1 MSRVGYGYNPG
12 VMPFEET
19 LSKTV
24 ATTETLLETL
34 RAATRGTEYDGRLF
48 LVGGF
53 VRDRVMNLPPS
64 ASADI
69 DLVLEG
75 DALSLARFL
84 RQQGAADFEPVVYP
98 RFGTAMVVV
107 QGRDVELVT
116 ARVESYAPGS
126 RKPETVKAG
135 TLQDDARR
143 RDFTINTLLQNLHT
157 GEITDPLGRAFADID
172 AGILRTPTDPLLTFQ
187 DDPLRMLRAVR
198 FAARLGFRVEPF
210 TWKAVRQSAPR
221 LSIISAERIRD
232 EFSKTLL
239 ATRAPLG
246 LNLLKESGLLAQ
258 FAPELMEMVGVS
270 QNEFHAYPVWE
281 HTLIALG
288 NLPAEAS
295 LTLRLATLLHDVGKP
310 RTKGTGE
317 DGRVHFYGHAEV
329 GAEITRKFLTRLK
342 FSSDEVAAVTRLVAQ
357 HMRVGDYKPA
367 WTDAAVRRLM
377 RDLGPQLPDLFAIH
391 RVDVSALAPGHTDI
405 SRAEQLKARM
415 APIEAA
421 QDISALTSPL
431 NGQEL
436 MRLLGLTAGRRLG
449 EVKDFLTGEVV
460 EGRLAPD
467 DQAGAEKLARQF
479 LVKRFGD

>member
-1 MSRVGYGYNPG
+1 
-12 VMPFEET
+12 MPSE
-19 LSKTV
+19 KTI
-24 ATTETLLETL
+24 ASTETLLESL

-53 VRDRVMNLPPS
+53 VRDRVMGLPES

-69 DLVLEG
+69 DIVLEG
-75 DALSLARFL
+75 DALGFARFL
-84 RQQGAADFEPVVYP
+84 RECGAADFEPVVYP

-116 ARVESYAPGS
+116 ARVESYASDS
-126 RKPETVKAG
+126 RKPEMVEPG

-157 GEITDPLGRAFADID
+157 GEITDPLGRTFADIENQ
-172 AGILRTPTDPLLTFQ
+172 ILRTPTDPLLTFQ

-198 FAARLGFRVEPF
+198 FAARFGFAIEPF
-210 TWKAVRQSAPR
+210 TWKAMRQSAPR

-232 EFSKTLL
+232 EFFKTLL
-239 ATRAPLG
+239 TSRAPLG
-246 LNLLKESGLLAQ
+246 LELLKESGLLEQ
-258 FAPELMEMVGVS
+258 FAPELTAMVGVT

-281 HTLIALG
+281 HTLVAVG
-288 NLPAEAS
+288 NLAADAS

-317 DGRVHFYGHAEV
+317 DGRVHFYGHAEA
-329 GAEITRKFLTRLK
+329 GADITRKFLTRLK
-342 FSSDEVAAVTRLVAQ
+342 FSNDEIAAVTRLVAQ

-391 RVDVSALAPGHTDI
+391 RADVSALAPGHTDI
-405 SRAEQLKARM
+405 SRAEELKARM
-415 APIEAA
+415 EPIQAA

-431 NGQEL
+431 DGQEL
-436 MRLLGLTAGRRLG
+436 MQRLGLPSGRRLG
-449 EVKDFLTGEVV
+449 QVKDYLTGEVV

-467 DQAGAEKLARQF
+467 DKADAERLARVF
-479 LVKRFGD
+479 LGPENKFRMV